1 MIGFRNLGMVIAL
14 LAPALAMAAAPPVPS
29 ANVRAAC
36 TPDAKRLCG
45 AVIRDPAARHKCMVA
60 HRAQLSEAC
69 KAALAED
76 RKAPGATD
84 APTGAASHP
93 RRPLHPKYPP
103 ELRRPAP
110 TLPTRSSVPRQSEEA
125 SQFLFGQVTGWP

>member
-1 MIGFRNLGMVIAL
+1 MMGFRNLGMVIAL
-14 LAPALAMAAAPPVPS
+14 LAPTLAMAAPPS

-45 AVIRDPAARHKCMVA
+45 TVIRDPVARHKCMVA

-76 RKAPGATD
+76 KKAPGATD
-84 APTGAASHP
+84 APTGAAEPS
-93 RRPLHPKYPP
+93 RP
-103 ELRRPAP
+103 PAA
-110 TLPTRSSVPRQSEEA
+110 SEIPA
-125 SQFLFGQVTGWP
+125 GAAPSGANTPNTK

>member
-14 LAPALAMAAAPPVPS
+14 LAPTLAMAAAPPVPS

-45 AVIRDPAARHKCMVA
+45 TVIRDPAARHKCMVA

-84 APTGAASHP
+84 APTGAAESSQP
-93 RRPLHPKYPP
+93 
-103 ELRRPAP
+103 PAP
-110 TLPTRSSVPRQSEEA
+110 SEIPA
-125 SQFLFGQVTGWP
+125 GAAPSGANTPNTK